1 MKRIGS
7 IVNAARNRGNPS
19 ADLRLYVKYR
29 DYTMIPQPQFVDRLA
44 LARTVE
50 ADGDVVEC
58 GTWKGGMIAALS
70 EDSGRRA
77 VLFDSFEGLP
87 EPQLVD
93 GAAALAWRRDRDSTS
108 YYNNCTADESDAIAA
123 MTLAGVD
130 YDVRKGWFDQTVP
143 EYAAE
148 RPTVAI
154 VHLDGD
160 WYESIL
166 TCLEHLYP
174 IVSPGGLILI
184 DDYGLWDGC
193 TRAVHHYLARTE
205 AAEDLRRSDSG
216 VTFLRKR

>member
-1 MKRIGS
+1 
-7 IVNAARNRGNPS
+7 
-19 ADLRLYVKYR
+19 
-29 DYTMIPQPQFVDRLA
+29 
-44 LARTVE
+44 
-50 ADGDVVEC
+50 
-58 GTWKGGMIAALS
+58 
-70 EDSGRRA
+70 
-77 VLFDSFEGLP
+77 
-87 EPQLVD
+87 
-93 GAAALAWRRDRDSTS
+93 
-108 YYNNCTADESDAIAA
+108 